1 MKKSVLAV
9 IAILEAVI
17 IVIGLI
23 YIGVLT
29 KEKNTAPG
37 ATAGVVQEKME
48 DMQSILA
55 AAAAR
60 EKERAAVEQ
69 SQASAA
75 VDTAEGQE
83 TEKATEVEGSG
94 VQLGD
99 TGDVG
104 MEPVYEDLTIIG
116 DSISRMTKEQMEE
129 ALPGVEIHSM
139 YGKTVDYSIESN
151 PCGLE
156 LAKLLETEGRL
167 RDRVVFALGTN
178 NVAALAM
185 NTLTPEMFEK
195 LHDITGDREVYLV
208 TGYDLYNPS
217 VYDENNSVIREAA
230 EKYDGW
236 HVIDWAKAV
245 AAGDPKEII
254 LDEGEAATG
263 NCQVHP
269 TDPTGIKLW
278 VETISEGVGPKGDQ

>member
-60 EKERAAVEQ
+60 EKERAAAEQ
-69 SQASAA
+69 SQASAV

-104 MEPVYEDLTIIG
+104 MEPVFEDLTIIG

-217 VYDENNSVIREAA
+217 VYDENNRVIREAA

>member
-60 EKERAAVEQ
+60 EKERAAAEQ

-83 TEKATEVEGSG
+83 TEKATDASGSG

-99 TGDVG
+99 TGDIG
-104 MEPVYEDLTIIG
+104 MEPVFEDLTIIG

-217 VYDENNSVIREAA
+217 VYDENNRVIREAA

>member
-1 MKKSVLAV
+1 MKKSVLTV
-9 IAILEAVI
+9 IAILEAVT

-23 YIGVLT
+23 YISVLT

-37 ATAGVVQEKME
+37 ATAGVVQETVM
-48 DMQSILA
+48 DMQTQLA
-55 AAAAR
+55 ALTGKNT
-60 EKERAAVEQ
+60 EEVVGTETGGIVVKEVT
-69 SQASAA
+69 
-75 VDTAEGQE
+75 DKTAELSDV
-83 TEKATEVEGSG
+83 ATETSGIQLEGKSG
-94 VQLGD
+94 AGKEQEYD
-99 TGDVG
+99 N
-104 MEPVYEDLTIIG
+104 LTIIG
-116 DSISRMTKEQMEE
+116 DSISRMTKDQMEE

-139 YGKTVDYSIESN
+139 YGKTVDYSVETN

-156 LAKLLETEGRL
+156 LAKILETEGRL

-185 NTLTPEMFEK
+185 NTLTPEMFAK

-208 TGYDLYNPS
+208 TAYDLYNPS
-217 VYDENNSVIREAA
+217 VYDENNRVIREAA

-269 TDPTGIKLW
+269 TDPVGIDLW
-278 VETISEGVGPKGDQ
+278 VKTISDGVSAGE

>member
-60 EKERAAVEQ
+60 EKERAAAEQ

-94 VQLGD
+94 VQQGD

-104 MEPVYEDLTIIG
+104 MEPVFEDLTIIG

-217 VYDENNSVIREAA
+217 VYDENNRVIREAA

>member
-1 MKKSVLAV
+1 
-9 IAILEAVI
+9 
-17 IVIGLI
+17 
-23 YIGVLT
+23 
-29 KEKNTAPG
+29 
-37 ATAGVVQEKME
+37 
-48 DMQSILA
+48 
-55 AAAAR
+55 
-60 EKERAAVEQ
+60 
-69 SQASAA
+69 
-75 VDTAEGQE
+75 
-83 TEKATEVEGSG
+83 
-94 VQLGD
+94 
-99 TGDVG
+99 
-104 MEPVYEDLTIIG
+104 
-116 DSISRMTKEQMEE
+116 
-129 ALPGVEIHSM
+129 M
-139 YGKTVDYSIESN
+139 YGKTVAYSIESN

-178 NVAALAM
+178 NVADLAM

-217 VYDENNSVIREAA
+217 VYDENNRVIREAA

>member
-60 EKERAAVEQ
+60 EKERAAAEQ

-75 VDTAEGQE
+75 VDTVEGQE

-104 MEPVYEDLTIIG
+104 MEPVFEDLTIIG

>member
-9 IAILEAVI
+9 IAILEAVT

-29 KEKNTAPG
+29 KEKNAAPG
-37 ATAGVVQEKME
+37 ATAGVVQEKGE

-55 AAAAR
+55 AAAER
-60 EKERAAVEQ
+60 EKERRAEQTGAASSVDEAG
-69 SQASAA
+69 SQGTE
-75 VDTAEGQE
+75 TAMEAG
-83 TEKATEVEGSG
+83 GSG

-99 TGDVG
+99 TGDAG
-104 MEPVYEDLTIIG
+104 KESAFEDLTIIG
-116 DSISRMTKEQMEE
+116 DSISRMTKDQMEK

-139 YGKTVDYSIESN
+139 YGKTVDYTVETN

-156 LAKLLETEGRL
+156 LAKILETEGRL

-178 NVAALAM
+178 NVAALSM

-217 VYDENNSVIREAA
+217 VYDENNRVIREAA
-230 EKYDGW
+230 KKYDGW

-245 AAGDPKEII
+245 AAGDPKKII
-254 LDEGEAATG
+254 LDEGAAATG

-269 TDPTGIKLW
+269 TDPEGIALW
-278 VETISEGVGPKGDQ
+278 VNTISEGVNSPEE

>member
-9 IAILEAVI
+9 IAILEAVT

-23 YIGVLT
+23 YISVLT

-37 ATAGVVQEKME
+37 ATAGVVQETAM
-48 DMQSILA
+48 DMQTQLA
-55 AAAAR
+55 ALTGKNT
-60 EKERAAVEQ
+60 EEVVGTETGGIVVKEVT
-69 SQASAA
+69 
-75 VDTAEGQE
+75 DKTAELSDV
-83 TEKATEVEGSG
+83 ATETSGIQLEGKSS
-94 VQLGD
+94 
-99 TGDVG
+99 VG
-104 MEPVYEDLTIIG
+104 KEQDYDNLTIIG
-116 DSISRMTKEQMEE
+116 DSISRMTKDQMEE

-139 YGKTVDYSIESN
+139 YGKTVDYSVETN

-156 LAKLLETEGRL
+156 LAKILETEGKL

-185 NTLTPEMFEK
+185 NTLTSEMFAK

-208 TGYDLYNPS
+208 TAYDLYNPS
-217 VYDENNSVIREAA
+217 VYDENNRVIREAA

-269 TDPTGIKLW
+269 TDPVGIDLW
-278 VETISEGVGPKGDQ
+278 VKTISDGVSAGE

>member
-60 EKERAAVEQ
+60 EKERAAAEQ

-104 MEPVYEDLTIIG
+104 MEPVFEDLTIIG

>member
-9 IAILEAVI
+9 IAILEAI
-17 IVIGLI
+17 TIVIGLI

-60 EKERAAVEQ
+60 EKERAAAEQ

-99 TGDVG
+99 KPGDG
-104 MEPVYEDLTIIG
+104 KELTYDDLTIIG

-139 YGKTVDYSIESN
+139 YGKTVDYSVETN

-156 LAKLLETEGRL
+156 LAKLLESEGRL
-167 RDRVVFALGTN
+167 RDRVIFALGTN
-178 NVAALAM
+178 NVAALSM

-195 LHDITGDREVYLV
+195 LHEITGDRKVYLV
-208 TGYDLYNPS
+208 TAYDLYNPS
-217 VYDENNSVIREAA
+217 VYDENNRVIREAA
-230 EKYDGW
+230 EEYDGW
-236 HVIDWAKAV
+236 QVIDWAKAV
-245 AAGDPKEII
+245 AADDPKKII
-254 LDEGEAATG
+254 EDEGEAATG

-269 TDPTGIKLW
+269 TDPVGIDLW
-278 VETISEGVGPKGDQ
+278 VKTISEGVK

>member
-23 YIGVLT
+23 YIGMLT

-60 EKERAAVEQ
+60 EKERAAAEQ

-104 MEPVYEDLTIIG
+104 MEPVFEDLTIIG

-217 VYDENNSVIREAA
+217 VYDENNRVIREAA